1 MGVILVLASAG
12 HPALAAAQRPV
23 AAPGQSQWVATWA
36 TAQEFYRRPPPPPAP
51 AGSAAPARRP
61 PFTVENQT
69 VRMIVR
75 TSIGGQR
82 ARVRLANA
90 FGAPTVEVGAAHV
103 AVRASGSATVPG
115 TDRALTFGGKPSV
128 TLMPGAVV
136 LSDPV
141 DLPVPANGDLAV
153 SLYVPGDGGTPTT
166 HSLGLHTTYLSGP
179 GDFTGRSDLGE
190 AKTTQ
195 SYYWLAGVDV
205 LAPGDATLVVGFGDS
220 ITDGAR
226 STADENR
233 MWPAILAERLVANA
247 ATRKIAVVNEGISG
261 NQVLRDASG
270 VSALSRVDRDVFDQP
285 GVKWMI
291 VLEGINDIGNL
302 GRAGNTLTLSAD
314 EIIWAYQQIIDRA
327 HFHGVRV
334 AGATLTPYEGA
345 GYYSAQG
352 EAIREAVNRWIRTP
366 GHFDAVIDF
375 DAVVRDPANPKHI
388 RAEFDPGDH
397 LHPND
402 AGYRAMGE
410 AIDLSIFT
418 TPSRAAAAAR

>member
-1 MGVILVLASAG
+1 MGVVLVLATAG
-12 HPALAAAQRPV
+12 HPALAAAQRAA
-23 AAPGQSQWVATWA
+23 AAPGQSHWVATWA
-36 TAQEFYRRPPPPPAP
+36 TAQELYRRPPPPPAP
-51 AGSAAPARRP
+51 AGAAAPARRA

-75 TSIGGQR
+75 TSIGGER
-82 ARVRLANA
+82 ARVRLASA
-90 FGAPTVEVGAAHV
+90 FGAPTVVVGAAHV

-166 HSLGLHTTYLSGP
+166 HSLGLHTTYISGP
-179 GDFTGRSDLGE
+179 GDFTARSDLGE
-190 AKTTQ
+190 ARTTQ

-205 LAPGDATLVVGFGDS
+205 LAPGDASLVVGFGDS

-233 MWPAILAERLVANA
+233 MWPAILAERLGAGA
-247 ATRKIAVVNEGISG
+247 ATRKIAVVNAGISG

-270 VSALSRVDRDVFDQP
+270 VAALARLDRDVFDQP

-314 EIIWAYQQIIDRA
+314 QIIWAYQQIIDRA
-327 HFHGVRV
+327 RSHGIRV

-352 EAIREAVNRWIRTP
+352 EAIREAVNAWVRAP

-375 DAVVRDPANPKHI
+375 DAVVRDPANPKRI
-388 RAEFDPGDH
+388 RAEYDPGDH

-418 TPSRAAAAAR
+418 NS